1 MFDVGFLELALISM
15 VALIVVG
22 PERLPALARTTGL
35 WIGKIRRLAQ
45 NFRMELEREVEIS
58 ELKSL
63 RENVELP
70 DLRDLVEPAAAPRS
84 NPVVADS
91 PLEPGS
97 TSGSTSGSMPESD
110 LDSKAGPDPELESGE
125 SAEVKD
131 G

>member
-35 WIGKIRRLAQ
+35 WIGKIRRLAL
-45 NFRMELEREVEIS
+45 NFRMELEREVEMS
-58 ELKSL
+58 ELKTL

-70 DLRDLVEPAAAPRS
+70 DLRDIVDPQATPRG
-84 NPVVADS
+84 NPVAAESPNKPAEPTAD
-91 PLEPGS
+91 
-97 TSGSTSGSMPESD
+97 
-110 LDSKAGPDPELESGE
+110 A
-125 SAEVKD
+125 D